1 MRATPVPQSA
11 ARIFQARSNAMM
23 KNRKSFLAHTMARA
37 LGAGALGVALL
48 CGGVQVARAQDAS
61 ESVIVHPESRDYGRI
76 ESHRLVGRFD
86 GEVDPTVLTISEPVT
101 YSDLDL
107 SRDSDVNELRLRVR
121 DTAINICSQLAARDI
136 NIGDDEVANR
146 ECVSR
151 AIETA
156 MAELPNGVPYGVPEE

>member
-1 MRATPVPQSA
+1 MRATSVPQSD

-23 KNRKSFLAHTMARA
+23 KNRKSFLAHTV
-37 LGAGALGVALL
+37 AGALGVALL

-61 ESVIVHPESRDYGRI
+61 ESVIVHPDSRDYGRI

-107 SRDSDVNELRLRVR
+107 SLDSDVNELRLRVR

-136 NIGDDEVANR
+136 NTGDDEVANR

-151 AIETA
+151 AIQTA
-156 MAELPNGVPYGVPEE
+156 MAELPNGVPYGVPEG